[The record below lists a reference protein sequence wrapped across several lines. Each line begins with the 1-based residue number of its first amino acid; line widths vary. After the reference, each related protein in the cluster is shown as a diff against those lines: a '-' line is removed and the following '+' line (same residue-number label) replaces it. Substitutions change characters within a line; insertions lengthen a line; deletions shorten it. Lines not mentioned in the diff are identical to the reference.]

1 MGIIAVN
8 IPVLT
13 PLVTAVTSFLGHWT
27 TRKST
32 KDGKRSYG
40 EDGTSGSRDPRHGG
54 LGGGGGGGGPAHQLS
69 VLEARA
75 KQKRIRRGLG
85 WTTID
90 NDSEEK
96 MVEEGHG
103 GVPDPHRPPRPSYEA
118 KAGRAAVSASS
129 VASTDVA
136 EDGIQVRSSYEV
148 SRSS

>member
-13 PLVTAVTSFLGHWT
+13 PLVTAVTSFLGQLT

-32 KDGKRSYG
+32 RDAKRSY
-40 EDGTSGSRDPRHGG
+40 EDGVS
-54 LGGGGGGGGPAHQLS
+54 GGGSSGGAHQLS

-96 MVEEGHG
+96 MVEEGYGPFGPNLHQ
-103 GVPDPHRPPRPSYEA
+103 DDA
-118 KAGRAAVSASS
+118 KAGRPTVSAGS
-129 VASTDVA
+129 VVSDVP

>member
-13 PLVTAVTSFLGHWT
+13 PLVTAVTSFLGQLT
-27 TRKST
+27 PRRGTRSA
-32 KDGKRSYG
+32 KRSC
-40 EDGTSGSRDPRHGG
+40 EDGTSGSREPRHAGTGG
-54 LGGGGGGGGPAHQLS
+54 AHQLS

-96 MVEEGHG
+96 MVESHG
-103 GVPDPHRPPRPSYEA
+103 PLNPRPHPDVQGGHST
-118 KAGRAAVSASS
+118 VSASS
-129 VASTDVA
+129 VVSDIT
-136 EDGIQVRSSYEV
+136 EEGIQVRSSYEV